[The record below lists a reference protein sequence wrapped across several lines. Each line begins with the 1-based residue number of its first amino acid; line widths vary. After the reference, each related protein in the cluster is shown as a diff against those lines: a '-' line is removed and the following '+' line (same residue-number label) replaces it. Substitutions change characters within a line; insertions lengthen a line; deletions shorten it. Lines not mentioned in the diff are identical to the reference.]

1 MIVLNLLYNTYIFSL
16 FFLKLVIGNEL
27 KSRKYRVI
35 FVTSQNEKEIKLST
49 EDVERGKEIEEIIVE
64 ELLKYYSEFQ
74 SP

>member
-1 MIVLNLLYNTYIFSL
+1 M
-16 FFLKLVIGNEL
+16 IGNEL